1 MEKWLLFGS
10 GTRVRGR
17 GEERSS
23 SIRSSAVF
31 WFRCFAMPWPA
42 LPCCP
47 CRVVLCELQGCEMCE
62 LCAMRCI
69 VLCRGRMR
77 GSRPDERQET
87 WGRWNKKA
95 LRVCKVQILK
105 LGWMMCSVSSIAVCA
120 LTSARV
126 DIETESSFL
135 SWFLLLSTYVF
146 SGFHFFITSCQ
157 SIELSGGKNRRSQ
170 QAAENTKRNN
180 KENKIPRRFC

>member
-1 MEKWLLFGS
+1 
-10 GTRVRGR
+10 
-17 GEERSS
+17 
-23 SIRSSAVF
+23 
-31 WFRCFAMPWPA
+31 
-42 LPCCP
+42 
-47 CRVVLCELQGCEMCE
+47 
-62 LCAMRCI
+62 
-69 VLCRGRMR
+69 
-77 GSRPDERQET
+77 
-87 WGRWNKKA
+87 
-95 LRVCKVQILK
+95 
-105 LGWMMCSVSSIAVCA
+105 MCSVSSIAVCA

-146 SGFHFFITSCQ
+146 SGFHFSITSCQ